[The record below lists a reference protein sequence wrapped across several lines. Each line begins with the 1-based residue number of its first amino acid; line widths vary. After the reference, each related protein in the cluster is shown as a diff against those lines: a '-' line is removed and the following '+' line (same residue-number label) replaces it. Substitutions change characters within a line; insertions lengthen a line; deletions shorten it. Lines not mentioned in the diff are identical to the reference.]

1 MLQTIRHFL
10 SLIRFSHTLF
20 ALPFALLA
28 ALMAW
33 RMQAL
38 ELPAETIGPYGRMTY
53 SSGALAEEVSLDVM
67 VHDSYVNVFGV
78 KVPTSFDFIGPA
90 KFRIRWQELV
100 GILLCMVFARSAAMA
115 FNRLVD
121 RKLDALNPR
130 TAGRHIPAGLLGAG
144 QVTFFAVACSA
155 GFVAS
160 TLLFLPNRLPLYLA
174 VPVLAFLCGYSY
186 AKRFTS
192 LAHFWLGVALAM
204 SPIAAWIAIRGET
217 VAQHPADLLPAIVLG
232 GAVAAWVAGFDII
245 YACQD
250 FAYDREAKLHS
261 IPVRLGVAGA
271 LRLAAA
277 CHFATI
283 ALLAMLPLTYPPFGG
298 VWWTGVAAVAAL
310 LAYEHAIVRP
320 DDLARINTA
329 FFNVNAIISLGL
341 LVVGTADLI
350 LS

>member
-33 RMQAL
+33 RMQAIDFDAANAAAGGSTEVVYSEPIDL
-38 ELPAETIGPYGRMTY
+38 SFLGVNILVDNIRMDFGGPRF
-53 SSGALAEEVSLDVM
+53 A
-67 VHDSYVNVFGV
+67 
-78 KVPTSFDFIGPA
+78 
-90 KFRIRWQELV
+90 IRWQELV

-130 TAGRHIPAGLLGAG
+130 TAGRHIPAGLLSAG
-144 QVTFFAVACSA
+144 QVTFFALACSA

-217 VAQHPADLLPAIVLG
+217 VARHPADLLPAIVLG
-232 GAVAAWVAGFDII
+232 AAVAAWVAGFDII

-271 LRLAAA
+271 LRLAAG
-277 CHFATI
+277 CHFVTI
-283 ALLAMLPLTYPPFGG
+283 ALLALLPLIYPPFGG

-310 LAYEHAIVRP
+310 LVYEHALVRP
-320 DDLARINTA
+320 DDLARVNTA

-341 LVVGTADLI
+341 LVVGTVDLV
-350 LS
+350 L

>member
-33 RMQAL
+33 RMQA
-38 ELPAETIGPYGRMTY
+38 IGMVSAIQENGGSTEVLYPDPISFHFFGFGFYIDNIRM
-53 SSGALAEEVSLDVM
+53 D
-67 VHDSYVNVFGV
+67 FG
-78 KVPTSFDFIGPA
+78 GPRFA
-90 KFRIRWQELV
+90 IRWQELV

-130 TAGRHIPAGLLGAG
+130 TAGRHIPAGLLSAA
-144 QVTFFAVACSA
+144 QVTFFAIACSA

-204 SPIAAWIAIRGET
+204 SPVAAWIAIRGET
-217 VAQHPADLLPAIVLG
+217 VARQPADLLPAIVLG
-232 GAVAAWVAGFDII
+232 AAVAAWVAGFDII

-271 LRLAAA
+271 LRLAAG
-277 CHFATI
+277 CHFVTI
-283 ALLAMLPLTYPPFGG
+283 ALLAVLPLIYPPFGG
-298 VWWTGVAAVAAL
+298 VWWAGVAAVAAL
-310 LAYEHAIVRP
+310 LVYEHALVRP
-320 DDLARINTA
+320 DDLARVNTA
-329 FFNVNAIISLGL
+329 FFNVNAIISMGL
-341 LVVGTADLI
+341 LVVGTVDLVLYAI
-350 LS
+350 V

>member
-33 RMQAL
+33 RMQAIDAIAAIQAKGGST
-38 ELPAETIGPYGRMTY
+38 EVHY
-53 SSGALAEEVSLDVM
+53 SEPISFYFLGFGVS
-67 VHDSYVNVFGV
+67 VHDVRMDFGGARFV
-78 KVPTSFDFIGPA
+78 V
-90 KFRIRWQELV
+90 RWQELV

-130 TAGRHIPAGLLGAG
+130 TAGRHIPAGLLSAG

-160 TLLFLPNRLPLYLA
+160 TLLFLPNRLPLYLS

-204 SPIAAWIAIRGET
+204 SPVAAWIAIRGET
-217 VAQHPADLLPAIVLG
+217 VARHPADLLPAIVLG
-232 GAVAAWVAGFDII
+232 AAVAAWVAGFDII

-283 ALLAMLPLTYPPFGG
+283 ALLAILPLTYPPFGG
-298 VWWTGVAAVAAL
+298 VWWAGVAAVAGL

-320 DDLARINTA
+320 DDLARVNTA
-329 FFNVNAIISLGL
+329 FFNVNAIISMGL
-341 LVVGTADLI
+341 LVVGTIDL
-350 LS
+350 LL